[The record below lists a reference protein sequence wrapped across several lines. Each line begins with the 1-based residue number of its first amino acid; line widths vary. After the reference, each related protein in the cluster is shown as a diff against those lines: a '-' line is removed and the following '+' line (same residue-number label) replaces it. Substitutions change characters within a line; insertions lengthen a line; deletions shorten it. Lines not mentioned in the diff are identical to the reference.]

1 MEKKNKEKLITKI
14 EELVKLVKD
23 SDDYKRFIYL
33 KEQLKD
39 NKELMTLIN
48 KVKKKEQERVNK
60 EYRKESVKDLD
71 KEIDLLKEEL
81 NTYPDYLEYS
91 YLQND
96 INDTLQNIKSIIE
109 DSLNNK

>member
-14 EELVKLVKD
+14 EELVKIVKD

-39 NKELMTLIN
+39 NKDLMKLIN
-48 KVKKKEQERVNK
+48 NVKKKEQERVNK
-60 EYRKESVKDLD
+60 EYRKEPIKDLD
-71 KEIDLLKEEL
+71 KEIESLKEEL

-109 DSLNNK
+109 DTLNK